1 MFIFRRL
8 LSRSFVTFNN
18 AGILN
23 NRIDGP
29 NECFKLTCVR
39 RSITVSNK
47 RLDLGGIFPPLLT
60 PFNKK
65 EEVDYHRLED
75 NLQKYSSV
83 PFRGFVV
90 QGSNG
95 EYTYLTSTER
105 IEVVRRVRKA
115 VPKDKLV
122 VAGSGCEST
131 QATVKMTTNMA
142 EAGADAVMVV
152 TPCYY
157 RGQMNS
163 ASLIH
168 HYTKV
173 ADTSPVPVIL
183 YNVPANTGLDIPI
196 DAIVKLS
203 EHPNIIGL
211 KDSGGD
217 VTRIG
222 LIIHKTRGM
231 NFQVVSGSAGFLLG
245 GYIVGAVGGICALA
259 NVLGEPVCKLLN
271 LCSLGEWEKAR
282 ELQYRL
288 IEPNIAVTRKYGI
301 PGLKQAMQWFGYHGG
316 ICRSPLQPLTEEQ
329 TKELRKDFVCNGWL

>member
-1 MFIFRRL
+1 MFVFRRL
-8 LSRSFVTFNN
+8 LRGSFINVNC
-18 AGILN
+18 AGALQKG
-23 NRIDGP
+23 IDRP
-29 NECFKLTCVR
+29 EECFKLFGVR
-39 RSITVSNK
+39 RFTSVSIEK
-47 RLDLGGIFPPLLT
+47 LDLRGIFPPLVT

-75 NLQKYSSV
+75 NLHRYSSV

-115 VPKDKLV
+115 VSKDKLV

-131 QATVKMTTNMA
+131 HATIKMTTNMA

-183 YNVPANTGLDIPI
+183 YSVPANTGLDIPI

-203 EHPNIIGL
+203 AHPNIIGM

-222 LIIHKTRGM
+222 LIIHKTKGM
-231 NFQVVSGSAGFLLG
+231 DFQVLSGSAGFLLG
-245 GYIVGAVGGICALA
+245 GYIVGAVGGVCALA
-259 NVLGEPVCKLLN
+259 NVLGEPLCNLQN
-271 LCSLGEWEKAR
+271 LCSLGQWEKAR

-301 PGLKQAMQWFGYHGG
+301 PGLKQAMQWFGYNGG
-316 ICRSPLQPLTEEQ
+316 NCRSPLQPLTEEQ
-329 TKELRKDFVCNGWL
+329 TKELRKDFVSNDWL